1 MNTIAISSEAYNN
14 ALLYAKSQN
23 ITVDEIVENYLKT
36 LVIIKPTKRE
46 LPDSFRRLKGIL
58 ADVNAPNDERLNY
71 ILSNY

>member
-1 MNTIAISSEAYNN
+1 MNTIAISSKAYNN

-36 LVIIKPTKRE
+36 LVIIRPTKRE

-58 ADVNAPNDERLNY
+58 ADVNDPDDERLNY
-71 ILSNY
+71 ILSK

>member
-1 MNTIAISSEAYNN
+1 MNTISISSEAHNN

-36 LVIIKPTKRE
+36 LVIIRPTKRE

-58 ADVNAPNDERLNY
+58 ADVNDPDDERLNY
-71 ILSNY
+71 ILSK

>member
-1 MNTIAISSEAYNN
+1 MNTISISSEAYNN

-36 LVIIKPTKRE
+36 LVIIRPTKRE

-58 ADVNAPNDERLNY
+58 ADVNDSDDERLNY
-71 ILSNY
+71 ILSK

>member
-1 MNTIAISSEAYNN
+1 MNTILISSEAYNN

-36 LVIIKPTKRE
+36 LVIIRPTKRE

-58 ADVNAPNDERLNY
+58 ADVNDPDDERLNY
-71 ILSNY
+71 ILSK

>member
-1 MNTIAISSEAYNN
+1 MNTIAISSESYNN

-36 LVIIKPTKRE
+36 LVIIRPTKRE

-58 ADVNAPNDERLNY
+58 ADVNDPDDERLNY
-71 ILSNY
+71 ILSK

>member
-36 LVIIKPTKRE
+36 LVIIRPTKRE

-58 ADVNAPNDERLNY
+58 ADVNDPDDERLNF
-71 ILSNY
+71 ILSK

>member
-1 MNTIAISSEAYNN
+1 MNTISISSEAYNN

-36 LVIIKPTKRE
+36 LVIISPTKRE

-58 ADVNAPNDERLNY
+58 ADVNDPDDERLNY
-71 ILSNY
+71 ILSK

>member
-1 MNTIAISSEAYNN
+1 MNTISISYEAYNN

-36 LVIIKPTKRE
+36 LVIIRPTKRE

-58 ADVNAPNDERLNY
+58 ADVNDPDDERLNY
-71 ILSNY
+71 ILSK